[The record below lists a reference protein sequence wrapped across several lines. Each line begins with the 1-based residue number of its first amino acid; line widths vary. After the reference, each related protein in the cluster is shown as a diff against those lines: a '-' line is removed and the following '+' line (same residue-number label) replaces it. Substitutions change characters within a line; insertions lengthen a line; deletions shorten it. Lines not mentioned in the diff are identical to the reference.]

1 MAERDHDDLTMLGR
15 PVRGPVDHVE
25 TFEAPA
31 GCTLV
36 RFTTDELTSMCPI
49 TGQPD
54 IYDLLIEYEPA
65 GRCIE
70 SKSLKHYLWRFRDR
84 AAFAEALVVEIA
96 DEVERATG
104 ALRVRVVATQ
114 HVRGGLRLEA
124 TAERPTR
131 RV

>member
-1 MAERDHDDLTMLGR
+1 MAESDHDDELTMLGR

-25 TFEAPA
+25 TFTAPA

-36 RFTTDELTSMCPI
+36 RFTTDELTSVCPI

-54 IYDLLIEYEPA
+54 LYDLLVEYEPA

-84 AAFAEALVVEIA
+84 PAFAWRDGSA
-96 DEVERATG
+96 
-104 ALRVRVVATQ
+104 
-114 HVRGGLRLEA
+114 
-124 TAERPTR
+124 
-131 RV
+131 

>member
-1 MAERDHDDLTMLGR
+1 MLGK

-25 TFEAPA
+25 TFAAPP

-36 RFTTDELTSMCPI
+36 RFTTDELTSMCPV

-54 IYDLLIEYEPA
+54 IYDLLIEYAPA
-65 GRCIE
+65 PAPGGRCIE

-96 DEVERATG
+96 DEVWRATG
-104 ALRVRVVATQ
+104 AARVRVVATQ

-124 TAERPTR
+124 TAERPTPA
-131 RV
+131 

>member
-1 MAERDHDDLTMLGR
+1 MADDFTMLGK

-25 TFEAPA
+25 TFPAPP

-65 GRCIE
+65 PPPDGRCIE

-84 AAFAEALVVEIA
+84 AAFAEVLVVEIA
-96 DEVERATG
+96 DEVWRATG
-104 ALRVRVVATQ
+104 ATRVRVVATQ

-124 TAERPTR
+124 TAERPTPA
-131 RV
+131 

>member
-1 MAERDHDDLTMLGR
+1 MPEPDDELTMLGR

-25 TFEAPA
+25 TFAAPE

-54 IYDLLIEYEPA
+54 IYDLLIEYAPA
-65 GRCIE
+65 PPPGGRCIE

-84 AAFAEALVVEIA
+84 AAFAESLVVEIA
-96 DEVERATG
+96 DEVSRATG
-104 ALRVRVVATQ
+104 ATRVRVVATQ

-124 TAERPTR
+124 TAERP
-131 RV
+131 